1 MRWAFVLQLGSLTDP
16 ARQHLEGSVEE
27 VDTGTELRF
36 RSTPELLAFL
46 CRQFELS
53 QQRPR
58 TRHEH
63 DDDWSEA
70 QD

>member
-1 MRWAFVLQLGSLTDP
+1 MRWAFVVQLGGRTDP
-16 ARQHLEGSVEE
+16 VRQQLEGSVEE

-36 RSTPELLAFL
+36 RSTQELLAFL

-53 QQRPR
+53 HQRPR
-58 TRHEH
+58 TRHQH

-70 QD
+70 EQ